1 MAAQEMMYEYAVDM
15 VCEKCAQAVHKA
27 LDGQESIRSVTTN
40 VAAQIV
46 VVEGTMEP
54 GGIVA
59 QLEAVGRK
67 VKLIG
72 SGCSTALE
80 KGVFVVPASIG
91 RPGENSAGAHKPSPA
106 QSAHLLL
113 NGLLPVRTAVAEFKG
128 TPSGHGTALGTVRF
142 VGLAAGPDD
151 SADDQGDVVWRD
163 ERLVRAC
170 SEGPWTHADVTID
183 GLQPESEYSVE
194 LHQYGDLSRGAAS
207 TGDLLDFGQI
217 GNAKRRADEAGQL
230 SFATVLCGYHVWEC
244 LGRAIVLT
252 GDVIQRVP
260 PSAIADGRAA
270 VAAVVARSAGVGVN
284 HKMLCACD
292 GTVIWEAEA
301 LLPGGDGRAKPMV
314 KPSPWVWR
322 GPKTN
327 LQREAPL
334 LGAFSSGICA
344 VAK

>member
-46 VVEGTMEP
+46 VVEGSMEP

-91 RPGENSAGAHKPSPA
+91 RPGENSA
-106 QSAHLLL
+106 
-113 NGLLPVRTAVAEFKG
+113 AVAEFKG

-142 VGLAAGPDD
+142 VGLAAGPED

-194 LHQYGDLSRGAAS
+194 IHQYGDLSRGAAS
-207 TGDLLDFGQI
+207 TGDLLEFGQI

-244 LGRAIVLT
+244 LGRAIVLR
-252 GDVIQRVP
+252 GMIQHIP
-260 PSAIADGRAA
+260 PSAIADGGAA

-314 KPSPWVWR
+314 KQSPWVWR

-327 LQREAPL
+327 LKREAPL
-334 LGAFSSGICA
+334 LGAFSSGVCA